1 MNGMV
6 NYIFESMSNSDK
18 ALKTMCKVMKSHNR
32 SIGMLGW
39 STLLTAG
46 ILWIQDR
53 EIRYLRKEIKG
64 LKEDIKETKRNMEGD

>member
-6 NYIFESMSNSDK
+6 NYIFESLSTSDE
-18 ALKTMCKVMKSHNR
+18 AIKTMYKVIKSHNR
-32 SIGMLGW
+32 SIGILGW

-46 ILWIQDR
+46 VLWIQDR